1 MSTSITLLT
10 SLDEVITRAQSLM
23 TPMSGERKIVGLIGK
38 PGAGKST
45 LSAQLIQHLG
55 NQAAILNMDGYHLS
69 NLALREL
76 GRADRKG
83 APDTFDALGF
93 TAILQRVKNEVDQNI
108 YFPVFDRS
116 IEESISAQGVI
127 TPEVKLVITEG
138 NYLLH
143 NENNWGGVRKLLD
156 ESWFIEV
163 DDQLRIE
170 RLVDRHHKFGK
181 SKVDAHSWATGSDQ
195 NNARIVA
202 QTRELA
208 DVIINLS

>member
-10 SLDEVITRAQSLM
+10 SLEEVVTRAKSLM
-23 TPMSGERKIVGLIGK
+23 GGERKIVGVIGK

-45 LSAQLIQHLG
+45 LSAQLIKHLG

-108 YFPVFDRS
+108 YFPVFDRA
-116 IEESISAQGVI
+116 IEESIAAQGVI
-127 TPEVKLVITEG
+127 TPEIKLVITEG

-143 NENNWGGVRKLLD
+143 NENNWGGVKKLLD

-163 DDQLRIE
+163 DDKLRIE

-181 SKVDAHSWATGSDQ
+181 SKVDAHSWATGSDE